1 MLVLSET
8 WNKNTLLIWS
18 ISHVILSFNINK
30 IDDQPILKTK
40 KRLAE
45 VQLSYRD
52 VHGLNAQEFRQA
64 QELSMIMKLQV
75 IMQSG

>member
-1 MLVLSET
+1 M
-8 WNKNTLLIWS
+8 I
-18 ISHVILSFNINK
+18 K
-30 IDDQPILKTK
+30 IK

-75 IMQSG
+75 IIQSG

>member
-45 VQLSYRD
+45 VQLSHRD

-64 QELSMIMKLQV
+64 QELSIIMKLQV